1 MRRALDGNPTITT
14 KHGQVGYGY
23 FGKHA
28 GYDYGVVR
36 WAVRAPEAGT
46 ISAVY
51 TGRQNV
57 DGGNIV
63 ELVGK
68 YTHRFLHLDT
78 TNVKV
83 GDKVTEGQQLAIT
96 GNSGNV
102 GFHLHHDVRKNGTG
116 WRDSYNNYVDWEA
129 LLKTAPQGGT
139 EMFNTIEEVKEA
151 YLQMRGVVGTDAEM
165 RGWIGQSKQRWIQVS
180 KAETDSTRAQ
190 LANANKQI
198 VTLTAQVAQLNTSVN
213 QLKTQVASLTGQVKV
228 LTDSITAKDKEIA
241 DLKAQVAAGGNG
253 EDTDL
258 LNKFGEILRKL
269 IARLG
274 LK

>member
-1 MRRALDGNPTITT
+1 MRRALDGSPPITT
-14 KHGQVGYGY
+14 KHGQAGFGY

-28 GYDYGVVR
+28 GYDYGVQR

-78 TNVKV
+78 INVKV
-83 GDKVTEGQQLAIT
+83 GDKVTEGQQLGIS

-116 WRDSYNNYVDWEA
+116 WMDSYNNYVDWEA
-129 LLKTAPQGGT
+129 LIKGG
-139 EMFNTIEEVKEA
+139 EMVNDTDNEFGRWNKLFTQI
-151 YLQMRGVVGTDAEM
+151 RGRA
-165 RGWIGQSKQRWIQVS
+165 
-180 KAETDSTRAQ
+180 ATRAEFRQ
-190 LANANKQI
+190 AAAGKTWLRAMEILSDDVEADK
-198 VTLTAQVAQLNTSVN
+198 AQ
-213 QLKTQVASLTGQVKV
+213 
-228 LTDSITAKDKEIA
+228 
-241 DLKAQVAAGGNG
+241 KAQVVGQLALKDDWQGQIGTLKGKVAELGKSLALYQAQAGDVEANVVGKA
-253 EDTDL
+253 L
-258 LNKFGEILRKL
+258 LALLKT
-269 IARLG
+269 LG
-274 LK
+274 YKKG

>member
-1 MRRALDGNPTITT
+1 MRRALDNDPTITT
-14 KHGQVGYGY
+14 SHGQAGFGY
-23 FGKHA
+23 FGLHA
-28 GYDYGVVR
+28 GYDYGVQR

-78 TNVKV
+78 INVKV
-83 GDKVTEGQQLAIT
+83 GDKVTEGQQLGIS

-116 WRDSYNNYVDWEA
+116 WMDSYNNYVDWEA

-139 EMFNTIEEVKEA
+139 EMFNTIEEVREA
-151 YLQMRGVVGTDAEM
+151 YLQMRGVLGTDAEM

-180 KAETDSTRAQ
+180 KAETDSTRKQ
-190 LANANKQI
+190 LADVRAALVNAQNKPPVTVIKEVIKI
-198 VTLTAQVAQLNTSVN
+198 VEKPVEVIKEVPAPSDPDDITINKN
-213 QLKTQVASLTGQVKV
+213 KV
-228 LTDSITAKDKEIA
+228 W
-241 DLKAQVAAGGNG
+241 AA
-253 EDTDL
+253 L
-258 LNKFGEILRKL
+258 SAFLSKFKKG
-269 IARLG
+269 
-274 LK
+274 